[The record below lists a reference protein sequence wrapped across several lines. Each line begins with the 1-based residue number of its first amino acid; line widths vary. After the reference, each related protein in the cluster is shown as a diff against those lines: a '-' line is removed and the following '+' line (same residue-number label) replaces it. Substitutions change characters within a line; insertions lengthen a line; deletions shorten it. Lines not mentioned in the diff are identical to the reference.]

1 MNTFRPRKQWLA
13 LLAILF
19 VFAACKGDTPT
30 APSPGPGPNP
40 NPNPTPTGV
49 TVTLTTS
56 SANPLVDSTSV
67 ITATVTE
74 NGQPVPNGTAVE
86 FQTTLGLFTDVE
98 AQSTIR
104 TTTNGVATVTL
115 TSGTA
120 GTATVTATVANIS
133 RQAAVTFRTR
143 PTTDPPPST
152 APTIT
157 SVSPAVG
164 RPAGGEVIRIVGTNF
179 RAPVRVLFNTGGAT
193 PREAFVVSVSPTVI
207 EVITPGVDL
216 GAGQQLEAEVTVIT
230 EAGTAN
236 EQRVE
241 AAAPFIFRAEV
252 LTPRIVTASPS
263 SGPIDGGTRITIFGD
278 GFQAPVQVFFGAAEA
293 RVIDVRFD
301 QIIVQA
307 PPGRETN
314 PNGSGTVTGP
324 IDVTIVNINS
334 NTRVT
339 SEALF
344 RYVNDMQ
351 ITNVR
356 PLVGSSLGGTDIVI
370 DGIGFD
376 DPLEVVIGTTAGPI
390 RAQVL
395 RVSGTQILARTG
407 PSPSS
412 CIGATGQIIINN
424 TANGDSEIWG
434 DAPNEAVFTYI
445 PVPVQITS
453 VTGTATPGSILTV
466 TVQDPGV
473 GPLGSSVIRF
483 NVNGRTIIPTPSTLT
498 SGTGPQQFSV
508 PLPTTGFTFPTVACE
523 VSPGVPGTRLGPV
536 ETLVT
541 FNNTTTLCTDAVTV
555 TVNPPGPNNCV
566 QAPPQAAVTAPAS
579 GCASAGSVSV
589 TDPATGTATVTFRNN
604 APVGSQ
610 NLVIGADPARTGSAE
625 FVISPT
631 TQRTVPPGTTASYTV
646 TFNPTGG
653 AGTRNATFTFTT
665 NDPAQPLI
673 EVCVT
678 GTATT
683 P

>member
-1 MNTFRPRKQWLA
+1 M
-13 LLAILF
+13 
-19 VFAACKGDTPT
+19 
-30 APSPGPGPNP
+30 
-40 NPNPTPTGV
+40 
-49 TVTLTTS
+49 
-56 SANPLVDSTSV
+56 

-86 FQTTLGLFTDVE
+86 FQTNFGLFTDVE

-104 TTTNGVATVTL
+104 TTTNGIATVTL
-115 TSGTA
+115 TSGTV
-120 GTATVTATVANIS
+120 GTATVTAAVNNVS
-133 RQAAVTFRTR
+133 RQTTVTFRSR

-157 SVSPAVG
+157 SVNPSVG
-164 RPAGGEVIRIVGTNF
+164 RPAGGEVVRIVGTNF

-193 PREAFVVSVSPTVI
+193 PKEAFVVSVSPTVI

-216 GAGQQLEAEVTVIT
+216 GVGQNLESQVTVIT

-236 EQRVE
+236 EQR
-241 AAAPFIFRAEV
+241 AQSTFTFRAEV
-252 LTPRIVTASPS
+252 LTPRIITASPA

-314 PNGSGTVTGP
+314 PDGSGTVVGP
-324 IDVTIVNINS
+324 IPVTVVNINS

-339 SEALF
+339 ADDLF
-344 RYVNDMQ
+344 RYVNKMQ
-351 ITNVR
+351 ITAVR
-356 PLVGSSLGGTDIVI
+356 PNVGSALGGTDIII

-376 DPLEVVIGTTAGPI
+376 DPAEVIIGGV

-407 PSPSS
+407 AAPSS
-412 CIGATGQIIINN
+412 CAGGAFNIFVTNV
-424 TANGDSEIWG
+424 ANGDNDEYG
-434 DAPNEAVFTYI
+434 NAPNESAFVYI
-445 PVPVQITS
+445 GVPVQITNVS
-453 VTGTATPGSILTV
+453 GTAVPGGSITV
-466 TVQDPGV
+466 TVQDPGI
-473 GPLGSSVIRF
+473 GPLGSGVIRF
-483 NVNGRTIIPTPSTLT
+483 DVNGRTIIPNPSTVT
-498 SGTGPQQFSV
+498 VGTGPQSFNV
-508 PLPTTGFTFPTVACE
+508 PLPTTGFVFPTVACE
-523 VSPGVPGTRLGPV
+523 VSPGVPGTRLGPAEV
-536 ETLVT
+536 PLA
-541 FNNTTTLCTDAVTV
+541 FNNATTGCTDVVTL
-555 TVNPPGPNNCV
+555 TVNPAGPNACV
-566 QAPPQAAVTAPAS
+566 QAPPQAAVTAPSS
-579 GCASAGSVSV
+579 GCADAGSVSV
-589 TDPATGTATVTFRNN
+589 TDPATGTTTITFRNS
-604 APVGSQ
+604 APVGAQ
-610 NLVIGADPARTGSAE
+610 NLVIGANPARSGSAE
-625 FVISPT
+625 FTITPT

-665 NDPAQPLI
+665 NDPSQPLV